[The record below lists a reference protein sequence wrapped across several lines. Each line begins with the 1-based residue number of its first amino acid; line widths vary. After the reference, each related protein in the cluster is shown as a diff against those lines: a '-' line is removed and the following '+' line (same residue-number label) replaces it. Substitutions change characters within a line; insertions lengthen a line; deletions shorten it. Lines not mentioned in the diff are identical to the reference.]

1 MMAPGKL
8 SKKEK
13 IGLVVAFLI
22 LSCALMDRV
31 VISPIN
37 KRFRGLNS
45 QIGIAEK
52 QLGRHLRNLMRKGDV
67 TKRYAK
73 YVMYVKK
80 IGSDEEDVARVL
92 AEIEALARRSGVS
105 LSDIKPQA
113 SKDISFYKQYTVEV
127 EANGDMNSIVHFL
140 YQLNS
145 SNQLLRAE
153 KLRLSMKER
162 ESSSVVKA
170 SVLITQILIPW
181 EN

>member
-1 MMAPGKL
+1 MTLSKL

-13 IGLVVAFLI
+13 IGLIIALLI
-22 LSCALMDRV
+22 LTCALLDRM
-31 VISPIN
+31 VINPIN
-37 KRFRGLNS
+37 TRFRGLS
-45 QIGIAEK
+45 REIGIAEK
-52 QLGRHLRNLMRKGDV
+52 QLGRHLRNLMSKGDI

-80 IGSDEEDVARVL
+80 IGSDEEDVAKVL

-105 LSDIKPQA
+105 LSDIKPKTP
-113 SKDISFYKQYTVEV
+113 KDISFYKQYTVEV